1 LKAIKPGTGALS
13 THGEAARPRF
23 RSEGSVKLND
33 KVACVT
39 GSVRGIGW
47 EIVRAYAEEGAKV
60 VICDLQ
66 QSDVD
71 HALGR
76 LKKAADRTLGL
87 RADVTVEEDV
97 LTLFRAALEKFG
109 KLDVL
114 VNNAGF
120 AWPREGPI
128 DLEVADTPLAVW
140 LKVLN
145 ANLTGTFLCSREAL
159 RIMRGQRFG
168 TIINI
173 SSPQGKQGKLLRGPY
188 SAAKFGVEGL
198 TQVMALENHAHNLR
212 INALDPGGI
221 VATEAIRNIPGNKGK
236 RMLSP
241 GVVKSC
247 AVYLASDESA
257 GITGRSFVATEWNA
271 EMAIEVPYTI
281 A

>member
-1 LKAIKPGTGALS
+1 MRLS
-13 THGEAARPRF
+13 G
-23 RSEGSVKLND
+23 

-39 GSVRGIGW
+39 GSARGIGW
-47 EIVRAYAEEGAKV
+47 EIVQAYAQEGAKV
-60 VICDLQ
+60 IICDLRQ
-66 QSDVD
+66 ADVD
-71 HALGR
+71 GALVR
-76 LKKAADRTLGL
+76 LDIPTENTLGQ
-87 RADVTVEEDV
+87 RADVTVEQDV
-97 LTLFRAALEKFG
+97 VELFGGIKEKFG
-109 KLDVL
+109 KVDVL

-159 RIMRGQRFG
+159 RIMRAQGCG
-168 TIINI
+168 AIINI

-198 TQVMALENHAHNLR
+198 TQVMALENRARNLK

-221 VATEAIRNIPGNKGK
+221 VATEAIRKIPANRGK
-236 RMLSP
+236 KMLSP
-241 GVVKSC
+241 AVVKDC

-257 GITGRSFVATEWNA
+257 EVTGRSLVAAEWN
-271 EMAIEVPYTI
+271 MRNGIEVPYMI